1 MTVRQVM
8 KRRPS
13 CADERDGRPTGER
26 PGRWERVWA
35 VVRRIPRGRVATY
48 GQVAA
53 LAGLGRQARQVGYA
67 LHALPGEGFAPWH
80 RVVNARGA
88 ISLPPG
94 GGSDVTQRIRLERE
108 GVRFDARGR
117 IDLERFGWR
126 PGARVARRTRGPT
139 VSASNPPRPASAST
153 RSAAPRAG
161 DRGRRRR

>member
-1 MTVRQVM
+1 MTLRQAT
-8 KRRPS
+8 KRRPK
-13 CADERDGRPTGER
+13 CADERTGKRAGER

-53 LAGLGRQARQVGYA
+53 LAGLSGQARQVGYA

-117 IDLERFGWR
+117 IDLDRFGWR
-126 PGARVARRTRGPT
+126 PGARGVRKPRGT
-139 VSASNPPRPASAST
+139 GSGSSR
-153 RSAAPRAG
+153 G
-161 DRGRRRR
+161 DDA